1 MSKPEPRFNVDP
13 ETGEMVEIDEE
24 LDAALAEAIASSERG
39 ESIPLEVFLKRWDK
53 RRLSRSKQASQR
65 SGKSMMPTRGGR

>member
-24 LDAALAEAIASSERG
+24 LDAAIEEAIASSERG
-39 ESIPLEVFLKRWDK
+39 ESIPLEVFLKDWDK
-53 RRLSRSKQASQR
+53 RRLSRSK
-65 SGKSMMPTRGGR
+65 

>member
-24 LDAALAEAIASSERG
+24 LDAALTEAIASSERG
-39 ESIPLEVFLKRWDK
+39 EGIPLAVFLKRWDK
-53 RRLSRSKQASQR
+53 KRLSRSK
-65 SGKSMMPTRGGR
+65 